1 MLIMILLKYDCH
13 FWSMFQCKT
22 IDSENMLM
30 VGFQQPRAADNPVG
44 IEWET
49 KVIYTLNLPVH
60 IFGFNS
66 VIALVLR

>member
-1 MLIMILLKYDCH
+1 
-13 FWSMFQCKT
+13 MFQCKT